1 MAYGHELSFE
11 HGFNSSHVRGVKGGR
26 IAWGNGVPNDSVTL
40 DEQEDTDL
48 FNILC
53 DLETQEASESE
64 NESDLDET
72 PPLRN
77 IHKRP

>member
-1 MAYGHELSFE
+1 M
-11 HGFNSSHVRGVKGGR
+11 
-26 IAWGNGVPNDSVTL
+26 WGNGVPNDSVTL

-53 DLETQEASESE
+53 ELKGQESE

-72 PPLRN
+72 PPS
-77 IHKRP
+77 